1 MRMPSTLARRQNRKF
16 RKWPSRFLT
25 LAVLGGAL
33 ALPLATMPVSAS
45 AATNVSPR
53 PGSIGPGL
61 EAAPD
66 TITATGSNACA
77 VAAYKAGFSYT
88 DYLDT
93 SKGEVRSVVVAVAV
107 CLAESSGNPNV
118 YLCNPSLVSGDSP
131 ISCPAGTTSVDRGLW
146 QINSAAWSQVSN
158 TCAFNGQCNGDAA
171 WGLISSHG
179 TNWSAW
185 ATYNSGAWGN
195 YLSIAQGAISGF
207 TVQLRNPNSNEC
219 LAVDGNDVGNE
230 GLIWQW
236 GCGSNGWENWE
247 VDVVS
252 STEPPELE
260 NPSSGKC
267 LAVDGDDVG
276 NEGVI
281 WQWGCGANGWLEWQ
295 VNGSGDLN
303 ANGDADLE
311 LKNVNASECLAVDAN
326 NIGNGG
332 AVWQY
337 GCGANGWL
345 EWS

>member
-1 MRMPSTLARRQNRKF
+1 MPSTLARCQNRKF
-16 RKWPSRFLT
+16 RRWASHFLL

-33 ALPLATMPVSAS
+33 ALPLAAKPVSAS
-45 AATNVSPR
+45 AATSASPTQA
-53 PGSIGPGL
+53 SAGPGL

-93 SKGEVRSVVVAVAV
+93 AEGEIRSVVVAVAV

-118 YLCNPSLVSGDSP
+118 YLCNPSLVTGNAP
-131 ISCPAGTTSVDRGLW
+131 ISCPSGTTSVDRGLW
-146 QINSAAWSQVSN
+146 QINSVYWSQVSN
-158 TCAFNGQCNGDAA
+158 ACAFNGQCNGNAA
-171 WGLISSHG
+171 WGLISDQG
-179 TNWSAW
+179 TDWSAW
-185 ATYNSGAWGN
+185 RTYTTGAWEN

-219 LAVDGNDVGNE
+219 LAVDADDIGNE
-230 GLIWQW
+230 GLIWQF
-236 GCGSNGWENWE
+236 GCGSNGWEDWE

-252 STEPPELE
+252 STAPPELE
-260 NPSSGKC
+260 NPASGEC
-267 LAVDGDDVG
+267 LAIDADDIG
-276 NEGVI
+276 NEGTI
-281 WQWGCGANGWLEWQ
+281 WQWGCGGNGWLEWQ

-303 ANGDADLE
+303 TNGDADLE
-311 LKNVNASECLAVDAN
+311 LENLNAGKCLAVDAN
-326 NIGNGG
+326 DIGNEGLI
-332 AVWQY
+332 WQW